1 MLCDLTLVQE
11 DSQCILVIS
20 MASRSVEYDKIY
32 LYITYMS
39 ETQYKHSVVEND
51 IRRSSQ
57 ANPV

>member
-1 MLCDLTLVQE
+1 MTQKDPVCNMMIDEKNAQHTSEINGQ
-11 DSQCILVIS
+11 
-20 MASRSVEYDKIY
+20 KIY

-39 ETQYKHSVVEND
+39 ETQYKHSVVENG